1 VRQENLR
8 VAAVDHTAVPH
19 VLTLCLSCL
28 QIFHSISW
36 DKNSSTTL
44 ETHLLYVQYG
54 NSHGCGKEEM
64 SSADV
69 WPDVAEYIQNIL
81 RFYSKKHHICL
92 LHHQPVVI

>member
-8 VAAVDHTAVPH
+8 VTAVDHTAATLM
-19 VLTLCLSCL
+19 LTLCLSCL
-28 QIFHSISW
+28 QIFHSIYW

-44 ETHLLYVQYG
+44 ETHLLNVLYG

-64 SSADV
+64 SPADV

-92 LHHQPVVI
+92 LHHQLVVI